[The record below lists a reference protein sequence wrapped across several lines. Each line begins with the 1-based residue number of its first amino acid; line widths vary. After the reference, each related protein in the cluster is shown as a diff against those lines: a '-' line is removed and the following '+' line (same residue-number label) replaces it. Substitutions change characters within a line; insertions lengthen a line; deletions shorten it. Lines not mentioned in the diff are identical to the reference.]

1 MTSLATTD
9 VQDDFT
15 PVEDTPTPAAT
26 NTEPTNKW
34 AENNDDSEEEEDEDV
49 APGREN
55 KKRARPESSVQEG
68 QNKSTK
74 TSSDETE
81 DGEDDEGAVV
91 TITITIPSSLAGCV
105 IGRGGTVIKSTR
117 EQSGANVNVSK
128 EEISPGL
135 REVTLTGQA
144 HEVAAARTMV
154 EAQVEAKKQQN
165 AESGETDGPPANAI
179 TVIMVVP
186 NAKVGGLIGKGG
198 SSINE
203 IRNASGCRIN
213 IQDSRHGNR
222 DNRDVTII
230 GTLEQTQQAQT
241 MIQAKLLEI
250 IPREQS
256 NRNNQRNPYQQGQG
270 GPGGY
275 GPPPGYANQM
285 GYQQGRG
292 GGMHQAWNGNGGA
305 IGPSITTQVSVPDDS
320 VGRLIGRGGETI
332 NRIRQMSACR
342 IDIAKSD
349 AQSQQNGLRII
360 TLTGTEQTIKLAQD
374 MLR

>member
-9 VQDDFT
+9 VQDDST
-15 PVEDTPTPAAT
+15 PVDDTPTPAAT

-34 AENNDDSEEEEDEDV
+34 AENNDDSEEEDDDDV

-91 TITITIPSSLAGCV
+91 TITITIPSNLAGCV

-154 EAQVEAKKQQN
+154 EAQVEAKKTTKRRVRRNRRSTGQRHHRHHGGPQCQ
-165 AESGETDGPPANAI
+165 SGWIDWQGW
-179 TVIMVVP
+179 
-186 NAKVGGLIGKGG
+186 
-198 SSINE
+198 
-203 IRNASGCRIN
+203 
-213 IQDSRHGNR
+213 QFH
-222 DNRDVTII
+222 
-230 GTLEQTQQAQT
+230 
-241 MIQAKLLEI
+241 
-250 IPREQS
+250 
-256 NRNNQRNPYQQGQG
+256 QRNPKRERL
-270 GPGGY
+270 P
-275 GPPPGYANQM
+275 NQHS
-285 GYQQGRG
+285 RFP
-292 GGMHQAWNGNGGA
+292 A
-305 IGPSITTQVSVPDDS
+305 
-320 VGRLIGRGGETI
+320 
-332 NRIRQMSACR
+332 RQPR
-342 IDIAKSD
+342 
-349 AQSQQNGLRII
+349 QP
-360 TLTGTEQTIKLAQD
+360 
-374 MLR
+374 

>member
-1 MTSLATTD
+1 M
-9 VQDDFT
+9 
-15 PVEDTPTPAAT
+15 
-26 NTEPTNKW
+26 
-34 AENNDDSEEEEDEDV
+34 
-49 APGREN
+49 
-55 KKRARPESSVQEG
+55 
-68 QNKSTK
+68 
-74 TSSDETE
+74 
-81 DGEDDEGAVV
+81 
-91 TITITIPSSLAGCV
+91 
-105 IGRGGTVIKSTR
+105 
-117 EQSGANVNVSK
+117 SK

-165 AESGETDGPPANAI
+165 EESGETDGPPVNAI

-203 IRNASGCRIN
+203 IRNVSGCRIN

-230 GTLEQTQQAQT
+230 GTLEQTQQAQSL
-241 MIQAKLLEI
+241 IQAKLLEI

-256 NRNNQRNPYQQGQG
+256 NRNNQRNPYQQ
-270 GPGGY
+270 GGY

-360 TLTGTEQTIKLAQD
+360 TLTGSEQTIKLAQD